1 MEKFIFRIHRYDG
14 TTKWVQEYQFPYEK
28 NKTVLWALTKIK
40 DEMDPTLNF
49 TSACRHAICGS
60 CGVRINGTSYLGCK
74 TPLDEIIETFETN
87 VLTFEP
93 LQNYEV
99 IRDLVI
105 DWKPKVE
112 KLKLVKPWLIP
123 SEDGSVEKGFKQ
135 SEAEFAKIAS
145 PTACILCGVCTSE
158 CGQLNVNDGGYL
170 DPFVLNK
177 AYRFAVDSRDAD
189 PLQRIQ
195 PVLENELW
203 KCIHCMQC
211 VTNCPKGIPL
221 TDQIAYLRKV
231 SMKMGAKDNQ
241 GARHAYAFYDDV
253 HKTGRLNE
261 MMLPIKT
268 DGMAKTIGKRVPMA
282 TRMILKGKINPL
294 HMPKKVKGI
303 EGIRKIYQYAQEVS
317 K

>member
-241 GARHAYAFYDDV
+241 GARHAYAFYD
-253 HKTGRLNE
+253 
-261 MMLPIKT
+261 
-268 DGMAKTIGKRVPMA
+268 
-282 TRMILKGKINPL
+282 
-294 HMPKKVKGI
+294 
-303 EGIRKIYQYAQEVS
+303 
-317 K
+317 